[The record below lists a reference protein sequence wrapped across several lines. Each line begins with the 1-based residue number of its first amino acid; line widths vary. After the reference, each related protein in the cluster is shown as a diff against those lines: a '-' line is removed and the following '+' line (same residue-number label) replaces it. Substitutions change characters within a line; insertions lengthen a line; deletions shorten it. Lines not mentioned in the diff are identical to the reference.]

1 VTSSGRNEFEVDE
14 SYPPLNPNTISFSVP
29 YVCFIPRVFGSGI
42 LCAKLLFCILWSHEF
57 IRGRMV
63 HNGPEFLF
71 TIGAALGIFESTSSS
86 FQDLAWTKSLEA
98 GGP

>member
-1 VTSSGRNEFEVDE
+1 
-14 SYPPLNPNTISFSVP
+14 
-29 YVCFIPRVFGSGI
+29 
-42 LCAKLLFCILWSHEF
+42 LFCILWSHEF